1 MEIIGM
7 ELILNK
13 FMTKNKRQYSKKDL
27 ENINS
32 NVNIQKIILEKNI

>member
-13 FMTKNKRQYSKKDL
+13 FMTKNKRQFLKKEI
-27 ENINS
+27 ENIKS
-32 NVNIQKIILEKNI
+32 KQNIQKIILEKNI

>member
-13 FMTKNKRQYSKKDL
+13 FMTKNKRQFLKKDL

-32 NVNIQKIILEKNI
+32 NVNI